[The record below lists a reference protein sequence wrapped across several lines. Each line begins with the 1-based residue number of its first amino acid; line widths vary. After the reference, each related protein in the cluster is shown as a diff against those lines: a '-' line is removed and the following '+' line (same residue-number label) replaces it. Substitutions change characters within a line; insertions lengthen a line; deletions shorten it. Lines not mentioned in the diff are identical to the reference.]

1 VKLIIKRKRWLRGKP
16 DNSAL
21 RNADGKQCCLGF
33 LARACGATTKDIL
46 GLPDPGATTGI
57 AWPKGISPGGRGYD
71 GYGNTALVGR
81 IISTNDSRGLLPE
94 ARERQLKELFAE
106 AGVEVVFE

>member
-1 VKLIIKRKRWLRGKP
+1 VKLIIKRKRWLRGQP

-33 LARACGATTKDIL
+33 LARACGASTKDVL
-46 GLPDPGATTGI
+46 NFPDPGVTKGI
-57 AWPKGISPGGRGYD
+57 DWPKGIAPKGHGYD
-71 GYGNTALVGR
+71 GHGNTALVGR
-81 IISTNDSRGLLPE
+81 IISTNDSRGLLPK

-106 AGVEVVFE
+106 AGIKVVFE